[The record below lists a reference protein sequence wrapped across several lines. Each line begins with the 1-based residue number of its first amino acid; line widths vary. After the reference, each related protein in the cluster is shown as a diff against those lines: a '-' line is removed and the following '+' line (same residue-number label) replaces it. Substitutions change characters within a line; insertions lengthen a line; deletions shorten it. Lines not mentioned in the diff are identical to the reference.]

1 MKNKNYQSIIE
12 EVTYRVVKKLNEINL
27 VDEGTGFDTIF
38 TELKKKLNDIGI
50 LPDNV
55 IDVSKY
61 KEHEII
67 DALKSIGDIYRK
79 PMGGKLHFF
88 NKKTSISV
96 YLVQKD
102 LTIGK
107 GAIILGKSGVSKS
120 IPGGKVYFGAPV
132 EDARD
137 KWKEL
142 ALIRKLPEII
152 EELKANQKK

>member
-12 EVTYRVVKKLNEINL
+12 EVTYRVVKKLSEMNL

-38 TELKKKLNDIGI
+38 TELKKKLNDISI

-67 DALKSIGDIYRK
+67 DALKSIGYIYRK

-102 LTIGK
+102 LTIT
-107 GAIILGKSGVSKS
+107 L
-120 IPGGKVYFGAPV
+120 
-132 EDARD
+132 
-137 KWKEL
+137 
-142 ALIRKLPEII
+142 LP
-152 EELKANQKK
+152 